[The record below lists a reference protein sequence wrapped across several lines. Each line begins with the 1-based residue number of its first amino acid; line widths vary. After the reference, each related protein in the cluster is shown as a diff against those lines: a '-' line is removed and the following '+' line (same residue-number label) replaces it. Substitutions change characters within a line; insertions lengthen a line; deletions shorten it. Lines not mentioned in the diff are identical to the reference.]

1 MSTPFT
7 RSMRSLRLDRF
18 TLSLIGLIASVT
30 LLSAWI
36 IWFFLARISMYEIST
51 DLQITKN
58 GEIEANYPV
67 KAKERIQAG
76 QMALLHVEQK
86 IPVEGNTQNGG
97 TEKTTSIKAMVMK
110 VDSSRTG
117 GQIVV
122 NLAPLEDTFYTIF
135 IQGDPPPKNTKTRLE
150 VEVES
155 ISPFILVQRASKQ
168 YMNASPATPNPQG
181 PND

>member
-1 MSTPFT
+1 
-7 RSMRSLRLDRF
+7 
-18 TLSLIGLIASVT
+18 
-30 LLSAWI
+30 
-36 IWFFLARISMYEIST
+36 
-51 DLQITKN
+51 
-58 GEIEANYPV
+58 
-67 KAKERIQAG
+67 
-76 QMALLHVEQK
+76 
-86 IPVEGNTQNGG
+86 
-97 TEKTTSIKAMVMK
+97 MVMK